1 MSTDAVAPTNVED
14 FDPVAV
20 RPVVVG
26 VLVGIS
32 LAAVS
37 QTFVTT
43 ALPTIVGEL
52 GGYDQLSWVV
62 SSYLLTSAIVVPF
75 AGKLSDRFG
84 ASRVFRASIAVF
96 AIGSLLAGVSTSM
109 VMLIIARGVQG
120 VGGGALM
127 TVAFTLIA
135 RLVPPRERGRYQSRV
150 ASLFAV
156 TSVTGPLIGGF
167 FVDHLSWRWAFFVV
181 TAMCG
186 LALGVVRRLPSDER
200 APGGAADVLGAS
212 GVVVV
217 LVSLMLVA
225 LWGGQVAAW
234 SSPLIVVL
242 LTVSAIGIVLFVVW
256 ERRVADPIVPV
267 RLMRRRAVWIAVTL
281 GFLSG
286 VSMFGVIAFAPTF
299 LQVSLGASATASG
312 LLLVPLMGCILIG
325 STTGGRVMSN
335 TGRYRRVAIGG
346 SVLLT
351 VGAGLL
357 TTMSADTPLGVPSL
371 YVGVVGLGIGLLM
384 PVTLVAVQNEVP
396 ADQLGAATSL
406 TQFTRKIGSTLGV
419 AVLGGLFVSRL
430 TRALDASSA
439 DLPAGVSTD
448 SLLETPAAIDDL
460 PNEIAQI
467 VRGAVADGATVTFV
481 FAFIF
486 AACGVVLA
494 LMLPDTELA
503 DDERAGVD
511 STPDLEV
518 AG

>member
-1 MSTDAVAPTNVED
+1 
-14 FDPVAV
+14 
-20 RPVVVG
+20 
-26 VLVGIS
+26 
-32 LAAVS
+32 
-37 QTFVTT
+37 
-43 ALPTIVGEL
+43 
-52 GGYDQLSWVV
+52 
-62 SSYLLTSAIVVPF
+62 
-75 AGKLSDRFG
+75 
-84 ASRVFRASIAVF
+84 
-96 AIGSLLAGVSTSM
+96 
-109 VMLIIARGVQG
+109 
-120 VGGGALM
+120 
-127 TVAFTLIA
+127 
-135 RLVPPRERGRYQSRV
+135 VPPRERGRYQSRV

-242 LTVSAIGIVLFVVW
+242 LTVSAIGIALFVVW

-439 DLPAGVSTD
+439 DLPAGVSPD

-460 PNEIAQI
+460 PNEIAEI

-503 DDERAGVD
+503 GDERAGVD